1 MARDSRSVARQ
12 LRTIAIL
19 LVITIISTLL
29 LYRIR
34 EDSSL
39 LSTSSGAVP
48 DYFMEDF
55 TTTAMN
61 EQGQA
66 SYRLYAIYMAHYPE
80 NDTTEVLKPRME
92 FYRDARP
99 PLQVTADKGWLAADN
114 DVVLLDGNVEF
125 IEKNNLDQYIMRI
138 NTDTARILVN
148 QNYAET
154 DDFAEI
160 NTLRARITG
169 TGMQANFTNGR
180 LTVLNDVHTIID
192 PR

>member
-1 MARDSRSVARQ
+1 MVKQ
-12 LRTIAIL
+12 IRTITIL
-19 LVITIISTLL
+19 FIVTVASTLV
-29 LYRIR
+29 LYKLRN
-34 EDSSL
+34 E
-39 LSTSSGAVP
+39 TGALGPATGIAP

-61 EQGQA
+61 ETGEPR
-66 SYRLYAIYMAHYPE
+66 YRLYAIYMAHYQQ

-125 IEKNNLDQYIMRI
+125 VEKNNLDQYIMRI

-148 QNYAET
+148 ESYAET
-154 DDFAEI
+154 DDFTEI

-169 TGMQANFTNGR
+169 TGMRASFNDGR
-180 LTVLNDVHTIID
+180 LTVLNDVHTIIE